1 MAEGATFASLETI
14 INGIK
19 TVGTWFFGLF
29 TDFVNMIGT
38 NSLLLYTVI
47 LAIAIGVI
55 GLLYKVVKGFGI
67 KSRG

>member
-1 MAEGATFASLETI
+1 MTESVGFASITTI
-14 INGIK
+14 VQGIS
-19 TVGTWFFGLF
+19 TVGSWFFGLF
-29 TDFVNMIGT
+29 TDFVNMIGS

-47 LAIAIGVI
+47 VAIAVGVV